1 MCGICGFINPPN
13 IKVSLTTLKQMSQT
27 ISHRGPDD
35 RGEVILKNV
44 ALANRR
50 LAILDLSAAGHMPM
64 SNPQKTIWI
73 TYNGEIYN
81 YPQLKQELIE
91 KGYHFRSHADTEAI
105 LYLYDAYGVEA
116 FAKLVGMFAIS
127 IWDVR
132 KKELV
137 LARDHF
143 GIKPLH
149 YYLKDGLFIFGS
161 EIKAILAHPRVKKV
175 LNFES
180 FSTYFSIGF
189 GAIPSPYTIF
199 KDIHKLPP
207 AHYAVYKNNQ
217 LFVKKYW
224 HLDQIK
230 PSLLS
235 FSEAKENL
243 MKLLSESVRSQLISD
258 VPLGA

>member
-105 LYLYDAYGVEA
+105 LYLYDAYG
-116 FAKLVGMFAIS
+116 
-127 IWDVR
+127 
-132 KKELV
+132 
-137 LARDHF
+137 
-143 GIKPLH
+143 
-149 YYLKDGLFIFGS
+149 
-161 EIKAILAHPRVKKV
+161 
-175 LNFES
+175 FES

-224 HLDQIK
+224 HLD
-230 PSLLS
+230 
-235 FSEAKENL
+235 
-243 MKLLSESVRSQLISD
+243 
-258 VPLGA
+258 